1 MASNQQV
8 GNIVYQVQMDV
19 AQLLDAQRKVND
31 RLDKMDGG
39 FKKVGA
45 SADKLSTGMNKVG
58 VAIAAAFTIQT
69 AQKVIDIADSMA
81 ILQAR
86 INRLSVDAADGANN
100 MQRLSAI
107 ASTTGSSIADTAKL
121 WETLTASLKE
131 YGATNDQ
138 VIRVTETLQKIG
150 TIGGSSAEEMSNALR
165 QFGQSIAGGTVRA
178 EEFNSILENMPEL
191 GRQIAK
197 GLGMSLGELR
207 QEMLAGKLT
216 AEDALNAIQK
226 QTESVDAEFAKLPVS
241 VERAKNKLDVA
252 FDTAI
257 QKIDQAIGLTR
268 TLSSLISSVA
278 DNLTLALNSYGELGN
293 LEPLMKKQV
302 DLQKELNDLQKDG
315 KQWYETQLTY
325 QAKLNEKRRELLQV
339 EGELVNI
346 RAKQKKPAEA
356 GQKSETAPFSI
367 PSGQTDKDAEKAAK
381 AAAKAQKARE
391 TASAKAQREADKEIE
406 TNKRRLA
413 QYQAIE
419 EKEEEAAKAAKERAD
434 SFSGSLSP
442 TQNVENQ
449 FQQQLTELENYALVY
464 PQKIEQIE
472 AMRKQIEDKYRQERL
487 AAQWEEFSQMNAG
500 TQVLANALDS
510 MGSTASNAIT
520 GILTG
525 SMSASDAMRSLAS
538 TVLNSVVNSFVQM
551 GVDWVK
557 SAIMGQTATVGAV
570 AASTAA
576 QTAGIA
582 STTAVSTAAAATTT
596 AAWTPAAI
604 VASIGSF
611 GGAAAIGIGAVLGA
625 LAMGV
630 AGARKNGGPVSA
642 GSMYRVGEGGA
653 PELLQS
659 GGKNY
664 MIPGDGGKVIS
675 NADLQTSGGGNI
687 QVSVVFNDYT
697 SGSHSYDA
705 QTSQDGNS
713 LTIQAFILDMDQKGP
728 MQQAITRNTTATSRA
743 TGG

>member
-100 MQRLSAI
+100 MQRLAAI

-391 TASAKAQREADKEIE
+391 TAAAKAQREADKEIE

-525 SMSASDAMRSLAS
+525 SMSASDAMRSLGS
-538 TVLNSVVNSFVQM
+538 TILNSVINSLVQV
-551 GVDWVK
+551 GVEALKNFIV
-557 SAIMGQTATVGAV
+557 GQTMGD
-570 AASTAA
+570 
-576 QTAGIA
+576 
-582 STTAVSTAAAATTT
+582 AAAAASVGQ
-596 AAWTPAAI
+596 AAVVSSAWAPAAAMTSLATLGANS
-604 VASIGSF
+604 VPA
-611 GGAAAIGIGAVLGA
+611 AAAITSTVGLSSGLA
-625 LAMGV
+625 LAGM
-630 AGARKNGGPVSA
+630 RKNGGPVSA

-675 NADLQTSGGGNI
+675 NSDLQTGGGGNI

-697 SGSHSYDA
+697 SGSHSFDA
-705 QTSQDGNS
+705 QTSQDGNN
-713 LTIQAFILDMDQKGP
+713 LTIQAFVMDMDNKGT
-728 MQQAITRNTTATSRA
+728 MHSAITRNTTATSRA

>member
-31 RLDKMDGG
+31 RLDKMDGS

-45 SADKLSTGMNKVG
+45 SADKLSTGMSKVG

-69 AQKVIDIADSMA
+69 AQKVINIADSMA

-100 MQRLSAI
+100 MQRLAAI

-226 QTESVDAEFAKLPVS
+226 QTASVDAEFAKLPVS

-302 DLQKELNDLQKDG
+302 DLQKEINDLQKDG

-346 RAKQKKPAEA
+346 RSKQKKPAEA

-391 TASAKAQREADKEIE
+391 TAAAKAQREAEKEIE
-406 TNKRRLA
+406 TNNRRLA
-413 QYQAIE
+413 QYQSIE

-487 AAQWEEFSQMNAG
+487 AAQWEELSQQGLGYDMLTNAVDAFAG
-500 TQVLANALDS
+500 N
-510 MGSTASNAIT
+510 ASNA
-520 GILTG
+520 LTG
-525 SMSASDAMRSLAS
+525 LLTGTMSAQDALRSLGN
-538 TVLNSVVNSFVQM
+538 TILNTVVNSLVQV
-551 GVDWVK
+551 GVEALK
-557 SAIMGQTATVGAV
+557 NFIITQTLGA
-570 AASTAA
+570 AAQAANATAA
-576 QTAGIA
+576 IAGA
-582 STTAVSTAAAATTT
+582 SAAL

-604 VASIGSF
+604 AASIATGGVASGTGLTAYQSAQSA
-611 GGAAAIGIGAVLGA
+611 G
-625 LAMGV
+625 LAMSV
-630 AGARKNGGPVSA
+630 MGARKNGGPVSA

-675 NADLQTSGGGNI
+675 NADLQTGGGGNI

-697 SGSHSYDA
+697 SGSHSFDA
-705 QTSQDGNS
+705 QTSQDGNN
-713 LTIQAFILDMDQKGP
+713 LTIQAFVMDME
-728 MQQAITRNTTATSRA
+728 
-743 TGG
+743 